1 MTYDHFFKKVDSWI
15 SSKDSRSHHI
25 AVINA
30 YCVMQAYLNKDID
43 QIYSQADIIAPDGLP
58 FARWMEKV
66 DNLVCD
72 QFDANS
78 ILHNLALHSQKTGY
92 TFYLYGGHE
101 DVLVAM
107 RKNLLKMYPN
117 IKIVGAYSPPF
128 RALTEDEDRKI
139 CDEINAVKPDIIF
152 VGLGTPKQDYWIDQ
166 HLNLIKGAVFIPSGA
181 IFDFIGG
188 RIKRAPEWVS
198 QSGFEWLYR
207 LLSKDFF
214 RLWYRYT
221 VLNIRFIWNFV
232 MQIAEIKKFRPRRQI
247 RPD

>member
-1 MTYDHFFKKVDSWI
+1 M
-15 SSKDSRSHHI
+15 
-25 AVINA
+25 
-30 YCVMQAYLNKDID
+30 NKDID

-139 CDEINAVKPDIIF
+139 HFKYLFGWGE
-152 VGLGTPKQDYWIDQ
+152 
-166 HLNLIKGAVFIPSGA
+166 A
-181 IFDFIGG
+181 I
-188 RIKRAPEWVS
+188 A
-198 QSGFEWLYR
+198 
-207 LLSKDFF
+207 LL
-214 RLWYRYT
+214 
-221 VLNIRFIWNFV
+221 
-232 MQIAEIKKFRPRRQI
+232 
-247 RPD
+247 